1 MKKPAFSL
9 KESSSELA
17 SKSKTGLEVDDDW
30 GWMEGDEEGD
40 DSAVEVEVDSVGL
53 EGEKVEMEGKLV
65 VGIAFLIDSL
75 DSLIASLDSLASLDL
90 SD

>member
-9 KESSSELA
+9 KESSSELV

-53 EGEKVEMEGKLV
+53 EGEKVEMEGKPV
-65 VGIAFLIDSL
+65 VGAAFLIDSL
-75 DSLIASLDSLASLDL
+75 DSLIASLDSLGSLDS

>member
-40 DSAVEVEVDSVGL
+40 DSAVEVDSVGL